1 MKKYKN
7 IQKIII
13 SALMTVLF
21 LTNVL
26 EIRNISNGGPVL
38 PPPVT
43 EGIIVE
49 K

>member
-7 IQKIII
+7 IQKITI
-13 SALMTVLF
+13 SALMTILF
-21 LTNVL
+21 FTNVL
-26 EIRNISNGGPVL
+26 EIRNTPNGGPVL

-43 EGIIVE
+43 EGIVVE

>member
-26 EIRNISNGGPVL
+26 EIRNIPNSGPVL
-38 PPPVT
+38 PPPVI
-43 EGIIVE
+43 EENIVE